1 MSSRAQDHL
10 RKAYTT
16 RMKKSLM
23 TGPQAAQVYYGPA
36 VRNPLKNAGRPAMHQ
51 TSARH
56 ANKLSSEVFIFQK
69 ATNMDTPQR
78 REFQSKMSVKSSPF
92 DDVPSASYNMPHV
105 NK

>member
-1 MSSRAQDHL
+1 
-10 RKAYTT
+10 
-16 RMKKSLM
+16 
-23 TGPQAAQVYYGPA
+23 
-36 VRNPLKNAGRPAMHQ
+36 MHQ

-92 DDVPSASYNMPHV
+92 DDVPSSQYYKNPSASYNMPHV